1 MNKIYEAP
9 IAEVINFTAMEQI
22 AASTPDVNL
31 KDLEGSLGLTSK
43 DF

>member
-9 IAEVINFTAMEQI
+9 SAEVINFTAMEQI
-22 AASTPDVNL
+22 ASSMDVNL
-31 KDLEGSLGLTSK
+31 NDLQGGLGVGSK